1 MSAMSDYLEQKL
13 LDLAFNKVAFPGPA
27 TYVAL
32 FTTAPADDGTGGV
45 EVSVGAYAR
54 QLVNENAGGS
64 PKWNVAVTEGGGG
77 FLVDNLDDIVW
88 PTATAAW
95 GTVVAAAIFDALTV
109 GNMLVHGNLTVDKPV
124 TQDDTFKFL
133 AGELDNIFK

>member
-1 MSAMSDYLEQKL
+1 MSAMSDYLEAKL
-13 LDLAFNKVAFPGPA
+13 LDLTFNKVAFTGPS

-45 EVSVGAYAR
+45 EVSGGAYAR
-54 QLVNENAGGS
+54 QLVKENAGIS
-64 PKWNVAVTEGGGG
+64 PKWNLAVSEGGGG

-88 PTATAAW
+88 PAATAAW

>member
-13 LDLAFNKVAFPGPA
+13 LDELFNKVNFVGPA

-32 FTTAPADDGTGGV
+32 FTTAPTDAGGGV
-45 EVSVGAYAR
+45 EVSGGAYAR
-54 QLVNENAGGS
+54 QLVNENGGGS
-64 PKWNVAVTEGGGG
+64 PKWNLAVTEGGGG

-95 GTVVAAAIFDALTV
+95 GTVVAAAIFDAVTA

-124 TQDDTFKFL
+124 TEDDTFKFL